1 MEKYMLVVK
10 KYNNAFHVGKYET
23 IKAVVVDKKV
33 LQKEIDRM
41 EKFISDDKTMQL
53 EIENVYSDCV
63 KIKGGGNSGENN
75 EHKN

>member
-41 EKFISDDKTMQL
+41 EKFISDDKKMKL
-53 EIENVYSDCV
+53 EIENVFSDYV

>member
-41 EKFISDDKTMQL
+41 EKFISNDKTMQL